1 MEEKTQQSLLIKVI
15 FFLASLI
22 LATLVVVGIVQTIVH
37 NNLLVKNNELLAQN
51 EQIEQA
57 IDETQEE
64 IDIRNSNDYLDDYL
78 EQEEGYGNEGDII
91 IVIDNP

>member
-1 MEEKTQQSLLIKVI
+1 MEEKTQQTTLIKVI
-15 FFLASLI
+15 ALLATLI
-22 LATLVVVGIVQTIVH
+22 LATLLIVGVVQTFIH
-37 NNLLVKNNELLAQN
+37 NGLIAKNNELLAQN

-57 IDETQEE
+57 IDQTQEE

-91 IVIDNP
+91 VIINNG